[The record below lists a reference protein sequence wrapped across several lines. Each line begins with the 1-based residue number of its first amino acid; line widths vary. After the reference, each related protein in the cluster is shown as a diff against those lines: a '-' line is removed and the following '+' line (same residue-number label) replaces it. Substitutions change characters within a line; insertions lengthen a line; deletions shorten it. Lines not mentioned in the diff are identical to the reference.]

1 MHGLKLDR
9 ISKTYYKKKALD
21 NVSLEIEEGSFV
33 CLLGPTGSG
42 KTTLLKIIAGV
53 ETPSS
58 GAVHFGAE
66 NVTML
71 PPNKRSVSMVFENF
85 ALYPNMSVFKNIAS
99 PLYARKMPK
108 KDIEKKVLE
117 TATFLK
123 IDRLLK
129 RRISQLS
136 GGEMQRVA
144 IGRALCKEAK
154 IVLFDEI
161 FVNLDY
167 KLREQMRIEFRE
179 LMDKVKLTS
188 IFSTPDPEDAFLLA
202 DRIAVIHDGQIRQY
216 DSKDVVYNHPVD
228 TFVGAYF
235 GHPEMNLVDC
245 QITQKNGAVT
255 LESNLLQ
262 MPIASEQL
270 KAKFSSGKY
279 SLGIRPE
286 HLKISE
292 TGRPSGALSRNTEES
307 VCSGTIL
314 LTEVV
319 GSDTIVHVSASHE
332 TIEVFTPGIYR
343 QNVGKEIYVSF
354 DPRRIY
360 LFDKE
365 SGKLM
370 GRGE

>member
-1 MHGLKLDR
+1 MHGIKLDR
-9 ISKTYYKKKALD
+9 ISKTFNKKKALN
-21 NVSLEIEEGSFV
+21 NVSMEIEEGSFV

-58 GAVHFGAE
+58 GAVYLDSA

-99 PLYARKMPK
+99 PLVAKRLPK

-117 TATFLK
+117 VATFLK

-167 KLREQMRIEFRE
+167 KLREQMRIEFRQ

-202 DRIAVIHDGQIRQY
+202 DKIAIIHDGEIRQY
-216 DSKDVVYNHPVD
+216 DSKDVVYNYPAD
-228 TFVGAYF
+228 TFTGSYF
-235 GHPEMNLVDC
+235 GHPEMNLVECD
-245 QITQKNGAVT
+245 ITQKNGRLT
-255 LESNLLQ
+255 LESNLLV
-262 MPIASEQL
+262 MPIRSDRLMANL
-270 KAKFSSGKY
+270 KTGRY

-286 HLKISE
+286 HIKLCES
-292 TGRPSGALSRNTEES
+292 GHPSGPVNGCTEHS
-307 VCSGTIL
+307 MCSGKIL

-319 GSDTIVHVSASHE
+319 GSDTIVHINAAEE

-343 QNVGKEIYVSF
+343 QDVGKDVFVSF
-354 DPRRIY
+354 DPRKIY

-365 SGKLM
+365 SGQLI